1 MQTSSRQM
9 IVDQVLSRERTSDG
23 HMEFSRVRRG
33 VFALSMRSYTRKMKV
48 VVEEGRDIAR

>member
-1 MQTSSRQM
+1 MQTSSRQI

-23 HMEFSRVRRG
+23 YMEFSRVRRG